1 MYLVATFTVYLVAK
15 LSVYS
20 ADLQTI
26 FCRIARNAGGA
37 IAGYAPFAPRFG
49 LQNGVVLKALC
60 NFVRYGGKEA
70 QSGVIIDFFA
80 EFHLTL

>member
-1 MYLVATFTVYLVAK
+1 MYFIAM

-26 FCRIARNAGGA
+26 FCCIARNAGGA
-37 IAGYAPFAPRFG
+37 IAGLCAVRAPFG
-49 LQNGVVLKALC
+49 LQNGVILKALS

-70 QSGVIIDFFA
+70 QSGDESISLPK
-80 EFHLTL
+80 E

>member
-1 MYLVATFTVYLVAK
+1 MCITSVFLYREIQPTVYFGAM

-37 IAGYAPFAPRFG
+37 IAGLCAVRAPFWSPKRG
-49 LQNGVVLKALC
+49 
-60 NFVRYGGKEA
+60 
-70 QSGVIIDFFA
+70 DFFA
-80 EFHLTL
+80 EFDFTL

>member
-1 MYLVATFTVYLVAK
+1 MYFVALESI
-15 LSVYS
+15 LG

-37 IAGYAPFAPRFG
+37 IAGYAPSAPRFG
-49 LQNGVVLKALC
+49 LQNGVILKALS

-70 QSGVIIDFFA
+70 QSGIDFFA

>member
-1 MYLVATFTVYLVAK
+1 MYLIAI

-26 FCRIARNAGGA
+26 FCRIARNADGA
-37 IAGYAPFAPRFG
+37 IVDYAPFAPRFG
-49 LQNGVVLKALC
+49 LQNGVMLKALS

-70 QSGVIIDFFA
+70 QSGGID
-80 EFHLTL
+80 